1 MTTNEDCIFCR
12 IAAGGIP
19 SYRVAESDRAL
30 AFLDVNPASEGH
42 TLVIPRDHSADI
54 WDLPLDDGLAVW
66 ALAQRVAG
74 VLHDV
79 LRPDGLT
86 LYQAN
91 RQAGFQ
97 DVFHFHLH
105 VVPRWHGDG
114 LRKAWESRPADPD
127 HLAATAE
134 RLSTG

>member
-1 MTTNEDCIFCR
+1 
-12 IAAGGIP
+12 
-19 SYRVAESDRAL
+19 
-30 AFLDVNPASEGH
+30 
-42 TLVIPRDHSADI
+42 VIPRGHSADI

-66 ALAQRVAG
+66 ALAQHVAR

-86 LYQAN
+86 LFQAN

-97 DVFHFHLH
+97 DVVHFHLH

-127 HLAATAE
+127 HLAAIAE
-134 RLSTG
+134 RLSAG